1 MDIHCYSP
9 RPQSDYRSAYEKI
22 IMFKHES
29 WNLLFLTVNMDK
41 RYPYSDA
48 VGMVTAIQRTVAC
61 DIRTGEQVNP
71 WSEPRRQLVAGLLRG
86 SPHHFYAWALNNPVF
101 EELPITLERPNWLKA
116 AKRRLAQCAPHPD
129 DAHFMSDDEVP
140 DLRPARALLGKFGC
154 TQWGRI
160 KP

>member
-9 RPQSDYRSAYEKI
+9 RPQSDYRSAYENI
-22 IMFKHES
+22 SIFKHES

-48 VGMVTAIQRTVAC
+48 VGLVTAIQRTVAC
-61 DIRTGEQVNP
+61 DFRTGEQVNP
-71 WSEPRRQLVAGLLRG
+71 LTEPHRQLVAGLLRG

-101 EELPITLERPNWLKA
+101 EQLPITLERPDWLKS
-116 AKRRLAQCAPHPD
+116 AKRRLPRCAPHPD
-129 DAHFMSDDEVP
+129 DAHFMLDEGVT
-140 DLRPARALLGKFGC
+140 DLRMARVLLGKLARPQRGH
-154 TQWGRI
+154 I